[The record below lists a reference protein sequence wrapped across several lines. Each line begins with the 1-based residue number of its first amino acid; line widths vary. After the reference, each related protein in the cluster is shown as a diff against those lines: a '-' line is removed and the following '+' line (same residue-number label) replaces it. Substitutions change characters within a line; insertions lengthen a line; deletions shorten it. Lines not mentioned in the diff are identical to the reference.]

1 LLKNECQR
9 NERSKS
15 MAQTVVGL
23 MDTIEEAHNVVL
35 DLIDSGFDRDD
46 ISIMSRKDEEAE
58 VVTEEKDTTSG
69 IGSGTAKGA
78 GAGAALGGIAG
89 LVVGLTGLAIPGV
102 GPIVAAGPLA
112 ATLAGAG
119 IGAVAGGIVGALTEL
134 GVPEEDAHYY
144 AEGVRRGG
152 VLVTV
157 ATDDAAADRAA
168 EIMRRHGAVDIDER
182 AQQWRS
188 TGWERF
194 DEKATPYT
202 SDQITKEREK
212 VIPVVEEDVKIG
224 KRDVQKGRVKVYSY
238 VTERPVEKKV
248 RLHEEHAE
256 VNRRKVDRPA
266 EEADLRAADT
276 SYEVRE
282 TAEEPV
288 IAKESRVVEEVSIG
302 KEAKERVETVRDT
315 ERRTDVKVERT
326 GADESSSI
334 YEFLDPYSRDNRYG
348 DKDWAVVEQDIHRDW
363 EARYPGTWKTRKDEI
378 RKEWTR
384 SRAKTGK
391 VSK

>member
-1 LLKNECQR
+1 
-9 NERSKS
+9 

-23 MDTIEEAHNVVL
+23 MDTIDEAQDVVK
-35 DLIDSGFDRDD
+35 DLVDSGFDRDN
-46 ISIMSRKDEEAE
+46 ISIMSRRDDEAE

-69 IGSGTAKGA
+69 IGSGTAMGA

-102 GPIVAAGPLA
+102 GPIIAAGPLA
-112 ATLAGAG
+112 AALAGAG
-119 IGAVAGGIVGALTEL
+119 IGAVAGGIVGALTDI

-157 ATDDAAADRAA
+157 ATDDATADRAA
-168 EIMRRHGAVDIDER
+168 EIMRSHGAVDIDQR

-188 TGWERF
+188 TGWKRF
-194 DEKATPYT
+194 DENATPYT
-202 SDQITKEREK
+202 SDQTSREREN
-212 VIPVVEEDVKIG
+212 VIPVVEEDVQIG
-224 KRDVQKGRVKVYSY
+224 KRKVQKGGVRVYSY
-238 VTERPVEKKV
+238 VTEHPVEKKV
-248 RLHEEHAE
+248 RLREEHAE
-256 VNRRKVDRPA
+256 VTRRKVDRPA
-266 EEADLRAADT
+266 EEADLKAAHDK
-276 SYEVRE
+276 SFEVRE

-288 IAKESRVVEEVSIG
+288 ISKKSRVVEEVSIG
-302 KEAKERVETVRDT
+302 KEATERAETVHET
-315 ERRTDVKVERT
+315 ERRTDVRVEST

-334 YEFLDPYSRDNRYG
+334 YEFLDRYSTDTRYD

-363 EARYPGTWKTRKDEI
+363 EARYPGTWNSRKNEL

-384 SRAKTGK
+384 SRTKTGK
-391 VSK
+391 MVK

>member
-1 LLKNECQR
+1 
-9 NERSKS
+9 

-23 MDTIEEAHNVVL
+23 MDTIEEAHHVVQ

-46 ISIMSRKDEEAE
+46 ISLMSRKDEEAE
-58 VVTEEKDTTSG
+58 GVHEEKDTTSG

-102 GPIVAAGPLA
+102 GPIIAAGPFA
-112 ATLAGAG
+112 AILAGAG
-119 IGAVAGGIVGALTEL
+119 IGAVAGGIIGALTEI

-157 ATDDAAADRAA
+157 ATDDTSADRAA

-182 AQQWRS
+182 AQQWRT

-202 SDQITKEREK
+202 SDQITEERDK

-288 IAKESRVVEEVSIG
+288 ISKESRVVEEVSVS

-326 GADESSSI
+326 GANESSSI
-334 YEFLDPYSRDNRYG
+334 YEFLDPYSRDNRYD

-363 EARYPGTWKTRKDEI
+363 ESRYPGTWNSRKDEI
-378 RKEWTR
+378 RTEWTR
-384 SRAKTGK
+384 SRTKTGK
-391 VSK
+391 MTK

>member
-1 LLKNECQR
+1 MKS

-23 MDTIEEAHNVVL
+23 MDTIDEAQDVVQ
-35 DLIDSGFDRDD
+35 DLVESGFDRND

-58 VVTEEKDTTSG
+58 VVTEERDTTSG

-78 GAGAALGGIAG
+78 GAGAAIGGIAG

-102 GPIVAAGPLA
+102 GPIIAAGPLA
-112 ATLAGAG
+112 AALAGAG
-119 IGAVAGGIVGALTEL
+119 IGAVAGGIVGALTDI

-157 ATDDAAADRAA
+157 ATEDATADRAA
-168 EIMRRHGAVDIDER
+168 EIMRSHGAVDIEER
-182 AQQWRS
+182 AQQWRG
-188 TGWERF
+188 TGWEKF
-194 DEKATPYT
+194 DETSTPYT
-202 SDQITKEREK
+202 SDQITREREN
-212 VIPVVEEDVKIG
+212 VIPVVEEEVKIG
-224 KRDVQKGRVKVYSY
+224 KRDVRKGGVRVYSH
-238 VTERPVEKKV
+238 VTERPVEKKI

-256 VNRRKVDRPA
+256 VTRRKVDRPA
-266 EEADLRAADT
+266 EEADLRASRDK
-276 SYEVRE
+276 SFEVRE

-288 IAKESRVVEEVSIG
+288 ISKESRVVEEVSVG

-334 YEFLDPYSRDNRYG
+334 YEFLDRYSTDTRYD
-348 DKDWAVVEQDIHRDW
+348 DKDWTVVEQDIHRDW
-363 EARYPGTWKTRKDEI
+363 EARYPGTWNSRKDEI
-378 RKEWTR
+378 RKGWTQ
-384 SRAKTGK
+384 SRAKTR
-391 VSK
+391 

>member
-1 LLKNECQR
+1 
-9 NERSKS
+9 

-23 MDTIEEAHNVVL
+23 MDTIEEAHTVVQ

-58 VVTEEKDTTSG
+58 VVHEEKDTTSG

-102 GPIVAAGPLA
+102 GPIIAAGPLA
-112 ATLAGAG
+112 AILAGAG
-119 IGAVAGGIVGALTEL
+119 IGAVARGIIGALTDL

-157 ATDDAAADRAA
+157 ATDDATADRAA
-168 EIMRRHGAVDIDER
+168 EIMRRYGAVDIDER

-188 TGWERF
+188 SGWERF

-224 KRDVQKGRVKVYSY
+224 KRDVQKGGVRVYSY

-276 SYEVRE
+276 SFEVRE

-288 IAKESRVVEEVSIG
+288 ISKESRVVEEVSIG
-302 KEAKERVETVRDT
+302 KEAKERVETVRAT

-334 YEFLDPYSRDNRYG
+334 YEFLDPYSRDNRYD

-363 EARYPGTWKTRKDEI
+363 EARYPGTWNSRKDEI
-378 RKEWTR
+378 LTEWTR
-384 SRAKTGK
+384 SRAKTGET
-391 VSK
+391 VE

>member
-1 LLKNECQR
+1 
-9 NERSKS
+9 

-23 MDTIEEAHNVVL
+23 MDTIEEAHHVVQ

-46 ISIMSRKDEEAE
+46 ISLMSRKDEEAE
-58 VVTEEKDTTSG
+58 GVHEEKDTTSG

-89 LVVGLTGLAIPGV
+89 LVIGLTGLAIPGV
-102 GPIVAAGPLA
+102 GPIIAAGPLA

-157 ATDDAAADRAA
+157 ATDDTSADRAA

-182 AQQWRS
+182 AQQWRT

-202 SDQITKEREK
+202 SDQITEERDK

-288 IAKESRVVEEVSIG
+288 ISKESRVVEEVSVS

-334 YEFLDPYSRDNRYG
+334 YEFLDPYSRDNRYD

-363 EARYPGTWKTRKDEI
+363 ESRYPGTWNSRKDEI
-378 RKEWTR
+378 RTEWTR
-384 SRAKTGK
+384 SRTKTGK
-391 VSK
+391 MTK

>member
-1 LLKNECQR
+1 
-9 NERSKS
+9 

-23 MDTIEEAHNVVL
+23 MDTIEEAHKVVQ
-35 DLIDSGFDRDD
+35 DLIDSGFNRDD

-58 VVTEEKDTTSG
+58 GIAEEKETTSG

-89 LVVGLTGLAIPGV
+89 LVVGVTGLAIPGV

-119 IGAVAGGIVGALTEL
+119 IGAVAGGIVGALTDL

-157 ATDDAAADRAA
+157 ATDDATADRAA
-168 EIMRRHGAVDIDER
+168 EIMRRYGAVDIDKR

-202 SDQITKEREK
+202 SDQISKEREK
-212 VIPVVEEDVKIG
+212 VIPVVEEDVRIG
-224 KRDVQKGRVKVYSY
+224 KRDVRKGGVRVYSY
-238 VTERPVEKKV
+238 VTEHPVEKKV
-248 RLHEEHAE
+248 RLREEHAE

-266 EEADLRAADT
+266 EEADLKTAHDT
-276 SYEVRE
+276 SFEVKE
-282 TAEEPV
+282 TAEEP
-288 IAKESRVVEEVSIG
+288 IISKESRVVEEVSVG

-326 GADESSSI
+326 GTDEPTSI
-334 YEFLDPYSRDNRYG
+334 NAFLNRYSRDNRYE
-348 DKDWAVVEQDIHRDW
+348 DKDWPRVEQDIRRDW
-363 EARYPGTWKTRKDEI
+363 EAHYPGTWDSRKDDI
-378 RKEWTR
+378 RKEWTKLR
-384 SRAKTGK
+384 TKTYET
-391 VSK
+391 VE

>member
-1 LLKNECQR
+1 
-9 NERSKS
+9 

-23 MDTIEEAHNVVL
+23 MDTIEEAHNVVQ

-112 ATLAGAG
+112 AILAGAG
-119 IGAVAGGIVGALTEL
+119 IGAVAGGIIGALTDL

-157 ATDDAAADRAA
+157 ATDDATADRAA

-182 AQQWRS
+182 AQQWRT
-188 TGWERF
+188 TGWKKF

-202 SDQITKEREK
+202 SDQITNERDK

-224 KRDVQKGRVKVYSY
+224 KRNVQKGRVRVYSY

-256 VNRRKVDRPA
+256 VNRRTVDRPA

-276 SYEVRE
+276 SFEVRE

-288 IAKESRVVEEVSIG
+288 ISKESRVVEEVSIG
-302 KEAKERVETVRDT
+302 KEATERVETVRDT

-334 YEFLDPYSRDNRYG
+334 YEFLDPYSRDNRYD

-363 EARYPGTWKTRKDEI
+363 ETRYPGTWNSRKDEI
-378 RKEWTR
+378 RTEWTR

-391 VSK
+391 MTK

>member
-1 LLKNECQR
+1 
-9 NERSKS
+9 

-23 MDTIEEAHNVVL
+23 MDTIEEAHNVVQ

-58 VVTEEKDTTSG
+58 VVTEEKDITSG
-69 IGSGTAKGA
+69 VGSGTAKGA

-112 ATLAGAG
+112 AILAGAG
-119 IGAVAGGIVGALTEL
+119 IGAVAGGIIGALTDL

-157 ATDDAAADRAA
+157 ATDDANADRAA

-182 AQQWRS
+182 AQQWRT
-188 TGWERF
+188 TGWKKF

-202 SDQITKEREK
+202 SDQITNERDK

-224 KRDVQKGRVKVYSY
+224 KRNVQKGRVRVYSY

-256 VNRRKVDRPA
+256 VNRRTVDRPA

-276 SYEVRE
+276 SFEVRE
-282 TAEEPV
+282 TTEEPV
-288 IAKESRVVEEVSIG
+288 ISKESRVVEEVSIG
-302 KEAKERVETVRDT
+302 KEATERVETVRDT

-334 YEFLDPYSRDNRYG
+334 YEFLDPYSRDNRYD

-363 EARYPGTWKTRKDEI
+363 EARYPGTWNSRKDEI
-378 RKEWTR
+378 RTEWTR

-391 VSK
+391 MTK